1 VIEKFKALDVYR
13 KLPSDY
19 LQPTYSGATLSI
31 ISTVIMVM
39 LFLSELR
46 SYMEVKTS
54 SEMFID
60 INRGGDKL
68 IINIDIMMYRLPCM
82 ILSLDIQDVMGSHSV
97 NVHGTLHKDFLDLN
111 GNTLSSTVHP
121 TKPHDAVH
129 HEHHDGDEE
138 QPEYEEVKKAIQDKE
153 GCRLYGTFY
162 VNKVPG
168 NFHISSHAFGTTIQR
183 LFSEGLMQWDVTHKI
198 NHISFGDD
206 SQIKEIKKSFGV
218 GVLNPLDNLAKI
230 EHEVKKTYEYYLK
243 VVPTTY
249 QDMAGKEFFVHQFTS
264 NTNEVVTNMV
274 PATYFRFDLS
284 PITVRYWQYKQNI
297 FHFLIQICAIIGGIF
312 TVTGILDALVHKSV
326 VALLK
331 KAEMN
336 KLT

>member
-1 VIEKFKALDVYR
+1 VMEKFKSLDVYR

-46 SYMEVKTS
+46 SYMEIKTS

-60 INRGGDKL
+60 INRGGEKL
-68 IINIDIMMYRLPCM
+68 IINIDITLHRLPCM

-97 NVHGTLHKDFLDLN
+97 NVHGTLHKDFLDQN
-111 GNTLSSTVHP
+111 GVMLSQ
-121 TKPHDAVH
+121 AVH
-129 HEHHDGDEE
+129 KTKHEHAPNEHHEGEEE
-138 QPEYEEVKKAIQDKE
+138 QPDYEEVKKAIRDKE
-153 GCRLYGTFY
+153 GCRLNGTFF

-168 NFHISSHAFGTTIQR
+168 NFHISSHAFGPTIQR
-183 LFSEGLMQWDVTHKI
+183 LYSEGMMHWDVTHKI

-206 SQIKEIKKSFGV
+206 SALKEIKKQFGV
-218 GVLNPLDNLAKI
+218 GVLNPLD
-230 EHEVKKTYEYYLK
+230 EVGKVDHDQKKTYEYYLK

-249 QDMAGKEFFVHQFTS
+249 EDINKKTYHVHQFTS

-312 TVTGILDALVHKSV
+312 TVTGIIDALVHKSV

-331 KAEMN
+331 KAEMG

>member
-1 VIEKFKALDVYR
+1 MEKFKSLDVYR

-60 INRGGDKL
+60 INRGGAKL
-68 IINIDIMMYRLPCM
+68 VINIDLVLYRLPCM

-97 NVHGTLHKDFLDLN
+97 NVHGTLHKDFLDQD
-111 GNTLSSTVHP
+111 GKMLSQAVHP
-121 TKPHDAVH
+121 TRHPDLAHTDH
-129 HEHHDGDEE
+129 HEGENE
-138 QPEYEEVKKAIQDKE
+138 QPDYEEVKKAIKDKE

-168 NFHISSHAFGTTIQR
+168 NFHISSHAYGPIIQR
-183 LFSEGLMQWDVTHKI
+183 LYTEGLMSFDLTHKI

-206 SQIKEIKKSFGV
+206 SDLKQIKTTFGV
-218 GVLNPLDNLAKI
+218 GVLNPLDNVEKND
-230 EHEVKKTYEYYLK
+230 HEVKKTYEYYLK

-249 QDMAGKEFFVHQFTS
+249 EDMNKNTFHVHQFTS
-264 NTNEVVTNMV
+264 NGNEVVTNMV
-274 PATYFRFDLS
+274 PAVYFRFDLS

-326 VALLK
+326 VAILK
-331 KAEMN
+331 KAEMG